1 MAISVSEKVVFATA
15 GRQTLVMGKITMDS
29 SYPTNGEAVTAADF
43 GFKRLNHVLCGASET
58 GYVFAFDD
66 SASKIKAFEAGAD
79 GAALDEVANTTD
91 LSASHFVFLASGIG
105 RMKSDI

>member
-15 GRQTLVMGKITMDS
+15 GTKTLVMGKITMDD

-43 GFKRLNHVLCGASET
+43 GFKRLTHLLCGASET

-79 GAALDEVANTTD
+79 GAALDELGDTAD
-91 LSASHFVFLASGIG
+91 ASGIG
-105 RMKSDI
+105 IRLIAYGK